1 MNKVKSISILILV
14 IAVISAASIFM
25 LGIGVPPV
33 DEKDLQNEQTT
44 TTTSSRA
51 RINKFFTVKDGF
63 NLTAELNLRKV
74 HFAGDI
80 YLKISLTNIE
90 NTSKIVDPIVGFD
103 VRDSDGAK
111 VYGFKAHIYGND
123 SQKTFKI
130 GESWTSS
137 KGLHWK
143 AMEDPILRVDIIPG
157 TYSITVYSTMH
168 DSDKGRDF
176 QLSIKDI
183 TVIVTE

>member
-1 MNKVKSISILILV
+1 MSKVKSVSLLILV
-14 IAVISAASIFM
+14 IVVISAASIFT

-33 DEKDLQNEQTT
+33 EEKNLQNERTI
-44 TTTSSRA
+44 TTTSTRT
-51 RINKFFTVKDGF
+51 RITKFSTVKDGF

-80 YLKISLTNIE
+80 YIKISLTNIG
-90 NTSKIVDPIVGFD
+90 NTSRIVDPIVGFD
-103 VRDSDGAK
+103 VRDSDGVK
-111 VYGFKAHIYGND
+111 VYGFKTHIYGND
-123 SQKTFKI
+123 SKKIFEI
-130 GESWTSS
+130 GESWISS

-157 TYSITVYSTMH
+157 TYNITVYSTMY
-168 DSDKGRDF
+168 DGDKGRDF